1 MEPQQM
7 LFTYLLTA
15 LRGKGYSVYDGAL
28 PLEDTP
34 YPFIYLG
41 DSQTVDEN
49 RKQVVQGMVYQTI
62 HIWHNKESQR
72 GTVSTIVLDVKMFCR
87 ELERQSGWIF
97 SECSSQILPDNTTNK
112 PLMHAVIE
120 AGFKF

>member
-28 PLEDTP
+28 PPEDTP

-49 RKQVVQGMVYQTI
+49 RKQAVQGIVYQTI
-62 HIWHNKESQR
+62 HIWHNKDNQR
-72 GTVSTIVLDVKMFCR
+72 GTVSAMVLDVKTVCR
-87 ELERQSGWIF
+87 ELERQSGWLL